1 MNKGKDNK
9 PHIAIFGRRNV
20 GKSSFINA
28 ITKSDISIVSDV
40 PGTTTDPVKKSI
52 EIFGIG
58 PVILI
63 DTAGTDDIGELGDK
77 RIKKT
82 FEIIKQID
90 YAIIVTDLNCFSIYE
105 ENLIKELS
113 QYKVDYC
120 IIHNKSDLQK
130 LTNDTIKKIRSFS
143 NTPIVE
149 FSADTNNNLEEV
161 IETIKN
167 NIPENSYKKIS
178 LFDNMVLAGDI
189 VMLITPIDSEAPEGR
204 MILPQVMAIRSILDK
219 NAVNIVLKETEV
231 AAFLKKT
238 GIKPSLVVTDS
249 QVFNSVNKIIPKDIP
264 LTGFSVALANLRGP
278 FDEYVKGTKKISE
291 LKNGDHILILESCT
305 HQVSCEDIGRTKIP
319 NWLSEFTSKKLTFD
333 IVSGL
338 NNIKRPITDYALVIQ
353 CGGCMITRKQLIN
366 RLQIAIDAGIPVT
379 NYGLLIAYMN
389 GIFERAVAP
398 FIK

>member
-9 PHIAIFGRRNV
+9 PHIAIFGSRNV
-20 GKSSFINA
+20 VKSTLINA

-264 LTGFSVALANLRGP
+264 LTGFSVAFANLRGP

>member
-28 ITKSDISIVSDV
+28 ITKSDISIVSDT
-40 PGTTTDPVKKSI
+40 PGTTTDPVKKSM

-63 DTAGTDDIGELGDK
+63 DTAGTDDVGELGDK

-90 YAIIVTDLNCFSIYE
+90 YAIIVNDYNCFSIYE
-105 ENLIKELS
+105 ENLIKELN

-130 LTNDTIKKIRSFS
+130 LTNNTIKQLRSYT
-143 NTPIVE
+143 NAPIVE
-149 FSADTNNNLEEV
+149 FSANTSNNLEEI

-167 NIPENSYKKIS
+167 NIPENSYKKMS
-178 LFDNMVLAGDI
+178 LFDNIVHAGDI

-219 NAVNIVLKETEV
+219 QAVNIVLKETEV
-231 AAFLKKT
+231 DAFLKKT

-249 QVFNSVNKIIPKDIP
+249 QVFHNVNKIIPKDIP
-264 LTGFSVALANLRGP
+264 LTGFSVAFANLRGP
-278 FDEYVKGTKKISE
+278 FDEYVKGTKKIAE

-319 NWLSEFTSKKLTFD
+319 NWLSEYTSKNLTFD

-338 NNIKRPITDYALVIQ
+338 NNINRPITDYALIIQ

-366 RLQIAIDAGIPVT
+366 RLQIAIDAGIPIT
-379 NYGLLIAYMN
+379 NYGLLIAYIN